1 MHCVVHETLFQVLIN
16 HGVSDALSLS
26 YYNYFLLLTML
37 FLAERK
43 NLFFGKVSRSLKP
56 ARVTLFLAI
65 YSWGVDSNPLSK
77 IFSNNAT
84 DLKLGSNV
92 ELPSTQG

>member
-1 MHCVVHETLFQVLIN
+1 MH
-16 HGVSDALSLS
+16 
-26 YYNYFLLLTML
+26 FLEVTTIIFSCSHCC

-43 NLFFGKVSRSLKP
+43 NSFFGKVSRSLKP
-56 ARVTLFLAI
+56 ARVTLFVAI